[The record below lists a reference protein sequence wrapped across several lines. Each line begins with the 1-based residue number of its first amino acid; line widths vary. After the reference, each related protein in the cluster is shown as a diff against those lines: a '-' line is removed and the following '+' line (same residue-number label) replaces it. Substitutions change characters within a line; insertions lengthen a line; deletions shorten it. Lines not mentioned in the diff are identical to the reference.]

1 MGRGRPGPSGGGDG
15 SGFAVSGRALGARP
29 GGEACSSRGRRAE
42 TRPDSVV
49 APAVDDAV
57 IDGRFFEAIADHA
70 EAAYLRYSFT
80 KGTAQEVALLW
91 DVLGLVPGMRVLDLG
106 CGPGRHAA
114 ALADRGIEVVG
125 VDISEAFLRLLPSGW
140 PVRADVRRLPVRPGS
155 FDAAICLCQGGFG
168 LLGGSDDEFALR
180 EFAAAIRPGGRLAVT
195 AFSAYFAVRYLEEGD
210 RFDAATGV
218 NHERTEVR
226 SSAGVARQFDL
237 WTTCFTPRE
246 LRLMAAA
253 GRAAPV
259 GPVVGRTGRLC
270 APSSGSR
277 AP

>member
-1 MGRGRPGPSGGGDG
+1 
-15 SGFAVSGRALGARP
+15 
-29 GGEACSSRGRRAE
+29 
-42 TRPDSVV
+42 VV
-49 APAVDDAV
+49 APAIDDAA

-125 VDISEAFLRLLPSGW
+125 VDISEAFLRLLPNGW
-140 PVRADVRRLPVRPGS
+140 PVRADVRRLPVRPES
-155 FDAAICLCQGGFG
+155 FDAVICLCQGGFG

-180 EFAAAIRPGGRLAVT
+180 EFAATIRPGGRLAVT
-195 AFSAYFAVRYLEEGD
+195 AFSAYFALRYLEEGD
-210 RFDAATGV
+210 RFNVATGV

-226 SSAGVARQFDL
+226 SPAGVTRQFDL

-246 LRLMAAA
+246 LRLMAALA
-253 GRAAPV
+253 GLRPLDLWSV
-259 GPVVGRTGRLC
+259 GPGDYAPRPPDLDHPELLLVATRE
-270 APSSGSR
+270 PSSTMPD
-277 AP
+277 AT